1 MEGGTL
7 LQFNVNE
14 GLSHP
19 AQPTNVLVGKMSS
32 DKISDKSCDSHCVP
46 ESKPHRRHKDFFRTL
61 LYTSRVD
68 HDCCA
73 KYIFHTSMETFVYP
87 LLPIP
92 IGDVWQKVVVGAKEG
107 KNKTYE

>member
-1 MEGGTL
+1 MLAKICMDGRQRAVTIQCKHIFCHILYHRNCVGDIAWKLSRFVWMEGCAL

-46 ESKPHRRHKDFFRTL
+46 ESKPHRGHRDFLGTL
-61 LYTSRVD
+61 L
-68 HDCCA
+68 
-73 KYIFHTSMETFVYP
+73 
-87 LLPIP
+87 
-92 IGDVWQKVVVGAKEG
+92 
-107 KNKTYE
+107 